1 MSAEKFWMAFMD
13 TGAPEMYLLY
23 SKARK
28 AEAYHVSDDQGTG
41 ASSHQLQ

>member
-23 SKARK
+23 SKAKR
-28 AEAYHVSDDQGTG
+28 AEACDVSDDQGTG
-41 ASSHQLQ
+41 GSGYQL